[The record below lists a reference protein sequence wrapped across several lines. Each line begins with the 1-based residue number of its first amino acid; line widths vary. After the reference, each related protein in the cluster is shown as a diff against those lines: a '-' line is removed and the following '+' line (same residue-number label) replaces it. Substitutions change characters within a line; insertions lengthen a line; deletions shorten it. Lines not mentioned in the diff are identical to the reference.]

1 MLNHIQRQRERASI
15 LIFSLLNLR
24 KKTAAA
30 IAGIG
35 VGALCLWGVAQWQN
49 ISAEELLSVLL
60 GTLLMLGAIMVA
72 ALTIIVIIKLA
83 ARLIGMFKN

>member
-1 MLNHIQRQRERASI
+1 M
-15 LIFSLLNLR
+15 IFSLLNLR

-35 VGALCLWGVAQWQN
+35 VGALCLWAVAQWQN
-49 ISAEELLSVLL
+49 ISTEELLSVLL

-72 ALTIIVIIKLA
+72 ALGIIVVFKLITK
-83 ARLIGMFKN
+83 LIDLFKE